1 MHEVGLMREVIDLAV
16 AEAERHGAAR
26 VHALS
31 IRVGQLSGVDADA
44 LSFAFDVASAGT
56 LAEGATLTIVPVA
69 VVCHCP
75 PCNREFTPDGY
86 VFTCPTCGRRSH
98 DIRAGTELEL
108 MQLEVSGDGHD

>member
-16 AEAERHGAAR
+16 AAAERHKAAR

-31 IRVGQLSGVDADA
+31 IRVGQLSGIDPDS
-44 LSFAFDVASAGT
+44 LRFAFDVASAGT
-56 LAEGATLTIVPVA
+56 LVEGATLTIVPVA

-75 PCNREFTPDGY
+75 QCDCEFTPDGY
-86 VFTCPTCGRRSH
+86 VFACPSCGRRSH